1 MVLLGQTFGQT
12 PICSACW
19 ALESYLNARGITK
32 HPLQS
37 SAKVPGAQ
45 QRRLLFQ
52 EIAYEQPVHQSQ
64 RQGYLEV
71 AGKGHSSIRITV
83 LVQPQTS
90 LLCFGCHGISG
101 KY

>member
-19 ALESYLNARGITK
+19 ASESYLNARGITK

-45 QRRLLFQ
+45 QRGLLF
-52 EIAYEQPVHQSQ
+52 
-64 RQGYLEV
+64 
-71 AGKGHSSIRITV
+71 
-83 LVQPQTS
+83 
-90 LLCFGCHGISG
+90 SG
-101 KY
+101 NSV